1 MNKYEV
7 MYNIKCQLEQINFS
21 LQHMQMILDR
31 AKRKEDIYNSVH
43 TEEAIKYLN
52 SVKSNLQQQ
61 LNKLEQ
67 SNENTLTK

>member
-67 SNENTLTK
+67 STENTLTK